1 MLDQHIRQLHALD
14 QRGADYDDVIITVH
28 QLMRSLR
35 AAEQAGQPRDVLRQ
49 ELREAW
55 ALHGRSPFIKRLQTW
70 PRGYAGD
77 FETIEYLCEG
87 VNRAEPGTLPHA
99 LERYALNCD
108 AAQQH
113 RNKVARQGR
122 LILDAF
128 RRGRA
133 HARVL
138 SLACGGSRDIAP
150 YAEEL
155 AGYGGTLVVND
166 VDPGALSL
174 TQERLRALGERLVV
188 VPGNAMRRY
197 DDVAAA
203 GPFDLAVA
211 GGLFDY
217 LPTPIATRLVASV
230 YRSLRPGGR
239 FFWTNMAVGNPYRPW
254 IENLAD
260 WVLIERSET
269 EVYALTTAAGIDP
282 ANVKMSREETGLT
295 VLVTIEKPVG

>member
-1 MLDQHIRQLHALD
+1 MLDQHVRQLATLD

-35 AAEQAGQPRDVLRQ
+35 AAEQAGQPRDALRR
-49 ELREAW
+49 ELRDAW

-87 VNRAEPGTLPHA
+87 VNRAEPGTLGHA
-99 LERYALNCD
+99 LERYALNCG

-122 LILDAF
+122 LILDEF

-133 HARVL
+133 DARVL

-150 YAEEL
+150 FAEDL
-155 AGYGGTLVVND
+155 ATYGGTLVIND

-197 DDVAAA
+197 DDVAAQ

-217 LPTPIATRLVASV
+217 LPTPVATRLVAAV
-230 YRSLRPGGR
+230 YRSLKPGGR

-269 EVYALTTAAGIDP
+269 EVYTLTSAAGIDP
-282 ANVKMSREETGLT
+282 ANVSMSREETGLT
-295 VLVTIEKPVG
+295 VLVTIEKPAA